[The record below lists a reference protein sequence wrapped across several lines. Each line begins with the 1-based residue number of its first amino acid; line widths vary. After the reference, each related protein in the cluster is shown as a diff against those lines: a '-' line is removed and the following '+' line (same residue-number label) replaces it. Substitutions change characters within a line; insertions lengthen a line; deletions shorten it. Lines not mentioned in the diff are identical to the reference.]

1 MGAMRKAGLSPPG
14 QSGVSSDPLP
24 GQRLLPGRGRKA
36 ETPAAHACDPAT
48 PAVRRRQRRLIDIQ
62 IATPG
67 RSAPRNLWFDFQHRQ
82 RYRVLRF
89 SSAYPGVRS

>member
-1 MGAMRKAGLSPPG
+1 
-14 QSGVSSDPLP
+14 
-24 GQRLLPGRGRKA
+24 
-36 ETPAAHACDPAT
+36 
-48 PAVRRRQRRLIDIQ
+48 VRRRQLCFIDIQ

-67 RSAPRNLWFDFQHRQ
+67 RSAPRNLWFDFQRRQ